1 MRFLN
6 LNRRYD
12 KKYSIFIIVIGL
24 LGHFFI
30 NRYVQITGDVASLPP
45 PPREEVAGRLD
56 DLELALGEDGVKG
69 RRIEDRT
76 ELQNEQ
82 ETVKVITFLPEVRI
96 SVVYRF

>member
-1 MRFLN
+1 MTINTVYL
-6 LNRRYD
+6 LLLL
-12 KKYSIFIIVIGL
+12 GL

-30 NRYVQITGDVASLPP
+30 NRYVKITGDVASTP